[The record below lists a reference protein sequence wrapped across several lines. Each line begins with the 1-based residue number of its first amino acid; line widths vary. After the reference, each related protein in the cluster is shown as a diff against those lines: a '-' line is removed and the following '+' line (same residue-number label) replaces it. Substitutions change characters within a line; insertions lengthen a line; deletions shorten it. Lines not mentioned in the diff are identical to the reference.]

1 MIENYN
7 IPVYDFTKKS
17 APQRQEAEVTTFVDG
32 KTLLNMRIDS
42 IPTLFEGLIPQV
54 GSWALVGAS
63 DTAKSMILR
72 QMAMCTVSGQTFV
85 KWACNSIYNRAIVVC
100 SEDDENA
107 ISFLLRRQNKSLGL
121 TEEQAGNI
129 SFLFDTFDF
138 IEKVEAELQRAPA
151 DLIIIDA
158 FGDLFDGKDLNQNNQ
173 VRQFLNK
180 FTLLANKYK
189 CSIGF
194 LHHTGKRTED
204 LSPSKNN
211 AIGSQGFEAKMRL
224 VIEVRLDAKE
234 TDLRHLCLV
243 KGNYL
248 PQDEKTSSHV
258 VRMDENFVFSDSG
271 DRVPFN
277 ELTAG
282 RGGQPAKNA
291 KIEPAKV
298 DDQLHK
304 VFIERTFKNGKQ
316 FGKTDL
322 NRKVLDYFNVSD
334 KTGRRFVDYYEDQQW
349 IVNVSKSPNRCMYR
363 SNIDYSDDKQ
373 LNNDNS

>member
-1 MIENYN
+1 MSQQDS
-7 IPVYDFTKKS
+7 IPVYDFTKKP
-17 APQRQEAEVTTFVDG
+17 APQQQEAEVTTFVDG

-85 KWACNSIYNRAIVVC
+85 KWACNAVYKRAIVVC

-151 DLIIIDA
+151 DLIIFDA
-158 FGDLFDGKDLNQNNQ
+158 FGDLYDGRDLNQNNQ

-204 LSPSKNN
+204 LTPSKNN

-224 VIEVRLDAKE
+224 VIEVRTDSTE
-234 TDLRHLCLV
+234 TDLRHLCIV

-248 PQDEKTSSHV
+248 PADEKTSSHV
-258 VRMDENFVFSDSG
+258 VRMDDNFVFTDTG
-271 DRVPFN
+271 DRVPFD

-282 RGGQPAKNA
+282 RGQPAKNA

-304 VFIERTFKNGKQ
+304 VFIEHAFKNGKQ
-316 FGKTDL
+316 YGKNEL
-322 NRKVLDYFNVSD
+322 NRKVLGYFNVAD
-334 KTGRRFVDYYEDQQW
+334 KVGRRFVDYYEQQNW
-349 IVNVSKSPNRCMYR
+349 IVDISENPNRCTYR
-363 SNIDYSDDKQ
+363 TNIDYSGDVKLIDHAP
-373 LNNDNS
+373 

>member
-1 MIENYN
+1 MNEQEF
-7 IPVYDFTKKS
+7 IPVYDFTQS
-17 APQRQEAEVTTFVDG
+17 APQQPEPDLTTFVDG
-32 KTLLNMRIDS
+32 KTLLNMHIDH
-42 IPTLFEGLIPQV
+42 IPELYERLIPQV
-54 GSWALVGAS
+54 GSWAAVGAS
-63 DTAKSMILR
+63 DTAKSMMLR
-72 QMAMCTVSGQTFV
+72 QMAMCVVSNQPFLGR
-85 KWACNSIYNRAIVVC
+85 KCNAVYNRAVVVC

-107 ISFLLRRQNKSLGL
+107 ISFLLRRQNKTLGL

-138 IEKVEAELQRAPA
+138 IEKVEAELKRAPA
-151 DLIIIDA
+151 DLVIIDA

-224 VIEVRLDAKE
+224 VMELRLDAKE
-234 TDLRHLCLV
+234 PDLRHLCIV

-248 PQDEKTSSHV
+248 PREEKTASYV
-258 VRMDENFVFSDSG
+258 IRMDDNFTFSDTG
-271 DRVPFN
+271 DRVPFE

-291 KIEPAKV
+291 KIEPTKV
-298 DDQLHK
+298 DDILHK
-304 VFIERTFKNGKQ
+304 KFIERTFKKGKQ
-316 FGKTDL
+316 YGKNEL
-322 NRKVLDYFNVSD
+322 NRKVLNYFNVSD
-334 KTGRRFVDYYEDQQW
+334 RTGRRFVDYYEEQKW
-349 IVNVSKSPNRCMYR
+349 IVDISKSSSRCTYR
-363 SNIDYSDDKQ
+363 SNIDYSGITEV
-373 LNNDNS
+373 NNDDS

>member
-7 IPVYDFTKKS
+7 IPVYDFTKKP
-17 APQRQEAEVTTFVDG
+17 APQQQEAEVTTFVDG
-32 KTLLNMRIDS
+32 KTLLNMRIDH
-42 IPTLFEGLIPQV
+42 IPELYERLIPQV
-54 GSWALVGAS
+54 GSWAAVGAS

-72 QMAMCTVSGQTFV
+72 QMAMCVVSNQPFLGR
-85 KWACNSIYNRAIVVC
+85 KCNAVYNRAVVVC

-107 ISFLLRRQNKSLGL
+107 ISFLLRRQNKTLGL

-138 IEKVEAELQRAPA
+138 IEKVEAELKRAPA
-151 DLIIIDA
+151 DLVIIDA

-234 TDLRHLCLV
+234 TDLRHLCIV

-258 VRMDENFVFSDSG
+258 VKMDDNFTFTDTG
-271 DRVPFN
+271 DRVPFD

-316 FGKTDL
+316 HSKNEL
-322 NRKVLDYFNVSD
+322 KRKVLDYFNVAD
-334 KTGRRFVDYYEDQQW
+334 KVGRRFVDYYDEQSW
-349 IVNVSKSPNRCMYR
+349 IVNVSKNASRTVYK
-363 SNIDYSDDKQ
+363 SNIDYSEYKDEF
-373 LNNDNS
+373 SE